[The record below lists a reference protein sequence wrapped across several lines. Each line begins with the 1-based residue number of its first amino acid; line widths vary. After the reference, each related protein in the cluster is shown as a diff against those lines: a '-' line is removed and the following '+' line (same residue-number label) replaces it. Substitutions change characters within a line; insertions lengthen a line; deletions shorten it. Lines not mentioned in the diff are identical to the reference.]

1 MKKFA
6 IVLIILVYGLSSTG
20 AVVHLEYCCGKL
32 SNISLVPARED
43 KKHCG
48 GKTIE
53 SKSCCDSKQV
63 LLKVKGEQLSVV
75 KWVNVQK
82 QLVVVIGTTPESY
95 EVNVGYKPINAYSTG
110 PPIYSSTVSLFLQ
123 HCHLTI

>member
-6 IVLIILVYGLSSTG
+6 IVLIILVYALSSTG

-32 SNISLVPARED
+32 SNISLLPAQED

-48 GKTIE
+48 GKTIN

-63 LLKVKGEQLSVV
+63 LLKVKGEQLSIV

-82 QLVVVIGTTPESY
+82 QLVVSIRSTPESY
-95 EVNVGYKPINAYSTG
+95 EVNAGYKPINEHSTG
-110 PPIYSSTVSLFLQ
+110 PPIYFSTVSLFLQ
-123 HCHLTI
+123 HCQLSI